1 MNDGQGQVVSLPV
14 DLFLTSYEVLVRT
27 MAENLNLRKLIT
39 EVRNGFKGEEE
50 QVASEGNSQNGE
62 EGD

>member
-27 MAENLNLRKLIT
+27 MAENLNLRKLIM
-39 EVRNGFKGEEE
+39 EVRNGLKGEEE

>member
-27 MAENLNLRKLIT
+27 MAENLNLRKLIM
-39 EVRNGFKGEEE
+39 EVRNGLKGEEE
-50 QVASEGNSQNGE
+50 QVASEGNGQNGE

>member
-27 MAENLNLRKLIT
+27 MAENLNLRKLIM
-39 EVRNGFKGEEE
+39 EVRNGLKWEEE
-50 QVASEGNSQNGE
+50 QVASEGNGQNGE